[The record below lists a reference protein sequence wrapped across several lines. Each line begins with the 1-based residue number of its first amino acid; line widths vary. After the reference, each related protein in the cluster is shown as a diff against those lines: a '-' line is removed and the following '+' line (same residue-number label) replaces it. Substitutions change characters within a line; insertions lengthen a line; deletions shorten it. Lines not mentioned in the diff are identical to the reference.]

1 MLHLLKL
8 LLMGGTMLVMVALAL
23 GIIAVVMAFGIIA
36 VTIGSTALMQPAD
49 VAGVYVSTTISRARA
64 LGQLDLAD
72 DGSSAVNGFHLQ
84 HVANDDGL
92 HPCRRCDGTR
102 R

>member
-1 MLHLLKL
+1 METVLVLLML
-8 LLMGGTMLVMVALAL
+8 LLSRSPL
-23 GIIAVVMAFGIIA
+23 IAVVMAFGIIA

-72 DGSSAVNGFHLQ
+72 DGYVAVNGFHLQ

-92 HPCRRCDGTR
+92 HPCWRCDGTR